1 MIVLFFYFLLYSAL
15 RLRSRRNGYRV
26 SRTISRMLI
35 PMHEHSVT
43 RAYLYRTGCLREV
56 IILLCI
62 LLFTDCVSDLARRLK
77 QMKKGWNEIKRII
90 LSNMEHCNR
99 RGWFLPVR
107 LSVSQ
112 AGWLFSSSGPVK
124 MRKVN
129 RPHKHWQKERRM
141 NIKKLYH

>member
-43 RAYLYRTGCLREV
+43 RAYLYRTGRLREV

-129 RPHKHWQKERRM
+129 RPHKHWQKESKK
-141 NIKKLYH
+141 NIKKL